1 MDESSTLVATKNLTN
16 LYYSVM
22 RTKIIAMWL
31 EEEDTT
37 QRVVIELEDGRNLY
51 YWPKSISTPYGSL
64 STYFSPHRYASLRL

>member
-1 MDESSTLVATKNLTN
+1 
-16 LYYSVM
+16 
-22 RTKIIAMWL
+22 MWL

-64 STYFSPHRYASLRL
+64 STYFSPKESEQKAAPITRE